1 MDYYFCKTCDK
12 ENKFPLC
19 HSCLLKCHKGH
30 QGSALKKASSDNL
43 IRCTCAMNNHQIL
56 SLEEKFAWNSL
67 STCFFYELNKVTD
80 NCFCYENKNKKK
92 ICNFCY
98 YFCKPN
104 SPDEKEF
111 QCEFT
116 KIKIDN
122 VNFKCKI
129 SSNFTLIMLLVK
141 LIYFIFHFVIQTFIG
156 ENNKVVLCYNIS

>member
-1 MDYYFCKTCDK
+1 MELIAIFKQVKCPVLKYGLKKISMDYYFCKTCDK

-30 QGSALKKASSDNL
+30 QGTEKKKASSENL

-56 SLEEKFAWNSL
+56 SQDEKFAWNSL

-80 NCFCYENKNKKK
+80 NCFCFENKNKKK

-104 SPDEKEF
+104 SPNEKEF
-111 QCEFT
+111 QSEFT

-122 VNFKCKI
+122 FNFKCKCP
-129 SSNFTLIMLLVK
+129 SFKN
-141 LIYFIFHFVIQTFIG
+141 
-156 ENNKVVLCYNIS
+156 